1 VLAKV
6 YSCAVVGLDGV
17 LVEVEVDV
25 GQGVPGMVVVGLP
38 DAAVRES
45 QDRVRAASR
54 NSGGRFPLGRVTV
67 NLAPAD
73 LKKAGPTYDLPIA
86 LGILIAS
93 GQVAASP
100 QLDEA
105 LVAGEL
111 SLDGVVRHTPGI
123 ISMISTAAAKG
134 MRRAF
139 VPAVD
144 AGEAALVGEVEVIAV
159 RTLADLVNHL
169 SGEAPIPPHSADVVP
184 PESLFTGVDFAE
196 VKGQEHVKRGLEV
209 AAAGAHNVLM
219 IGTRRRHR

>member
-1 VLAKV
+1 MLAKV
-6 YSCAVVGLDGV
+6 FSCAVVGLDGV

-25 GQGVPGMVVVGLP
+25 GQGIPGLVVVGLP

-45 QDRVRAASR
+45 QDRVRAAIR
-54 NSGGRFPLGRVTV
+54 NSGGKFPLGRVTV

-93 GQVAASP
+93 TQVPPSP
-100 QLDEA
+100 QLDDA

-111 SLDGVVRHTPGI
+111 SLDGVVRHVPGI
-123 ISMISTAAAKG
+123 ISMISTVAAKG
-134 MRRAF
+134 MCRAF

-144 AGEAALVGEVEVIAV
+144 AAEAALVGAVEIIPIH
-159 RTLADLVNHL
+159 TLADLVNHL
-169 SGEAPIPPHSADVVP
+169 SGEAPLAPHAPDSTPPD
-184 PESLFTGVDFAE
+184 SLYTGIDFSE

-209 AAAGAHNVLM
+209 AASGAHNVLM
-219 IGTRRRHR
+219 SWTKHQH